1 MANMANLQKATI
13 SVHKDDEAKSSALKG
28 KKSKAKPAGGQNPPD
43 GVAFMFN
50 PEAVRVTK
58 TLKPKENKGAG
69 QDTPELQFTSG
80 NAATVEFGEILFDG
94 FDQRINVHDVYVMPL
109 EALIHVDEELHR
121 PPLVFF
127 SWGSGWGEGGGKINT
142 GLYFITGLDVNY
154 TMFLP
159 DGTPVRC
166 KCKLTLT
173 QAPSKSDRKSPDT
186 AHVYLVSRSDT
197 LQSIAGKEYDDPS
210 QWRRIANANGIDDP
224 LNLMPG
230 HRLLIPPIL
239 K

>member
-1 MANMANLQKATI
+1 MANMAGLQKAMI
-13 SVHKDDEAKSSALKG
+13 SVHKDDEDRSDLKG
-28 KKSKAKPAGGQNPPD
+28 KKAK
-43 GVAFMFN
+43 VEFKFN

-58 TLKPKENKGAG
+58 TLKPQENKGAG
-69 QDTPELQFTSG
+69 QNTPELQFTTG
-80 NAATVEFGEILFDG
+80 NSAMIEFGEILFDG
-94 FDQRINVHDVYVMPL
+94 FDDRVNVHDKYVVPL
-109 EALIHVDEELHR
+109 ENLIHVDKKLHR

-127 SWGSGWGEGGGKINT
+127 SWGSGWGQGGGKINT
-142 GLYFITGLDVNY
+142 GVYFITGLDVNY

-173 QAPSKSDRKSPDT
+173 EAPAKGKGGGDRQSPDT